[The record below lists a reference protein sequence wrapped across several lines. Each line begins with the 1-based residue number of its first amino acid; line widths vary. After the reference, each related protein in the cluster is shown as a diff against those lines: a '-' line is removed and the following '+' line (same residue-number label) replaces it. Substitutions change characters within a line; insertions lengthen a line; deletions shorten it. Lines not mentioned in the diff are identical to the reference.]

1 MAQKD
6 TYSSQYD
13 TDRLQEIVQF
23 LYAMRKS
30 EKNHNVLTEYLTREF
45 ARHPENL
52 IPLIDT
58 LKQELFHTSEDK
70 RKKIARRYLHIF
82 SNLCE
87 RFGLYN
93 EKLELDDICFRIIE
107 PDSYTHFQ
115 KELALYQETSQK
127 IIDEVYE
134 VFSKKLQAHWIKAEI
149 QGRYKNIFS
158 IYKKCQ
164 KKNLK
169 HVSSLGDIFGFRI
182 VVDAPPE
189 KCFEILHILHDS
201 FTPIPKR
208 YKDYISIPKINGY
221 QSLHTGLLWV
231 SEHLDIAI
239 EVQIRT
245 KIMDEIATSGIAA
258 HFLYAETKEARMI
271 TEKERKLIENMD
283 KMTELIS
290 KNRYVVCLTP
300 LWDIV
305 QLSRWSTVTDFAKK
319 IHTDLEKK
327 THSAIVNGKNQN
339 KTYIIRNFD
348 SIEIL
353 TS

>member
-93 EKLELDDICFRIIE
+93 EKLEIDDICFRIIE

-115 KELALYQETSQK
+115 
-127 IIDEVYE
+127 
-134 VFSKKLQAHWIKAEI
+134 
-149 QGRYKNIFS
+149 
-158 IYKKCQ
+158 
-164 KKNLK
+164 
-169 HVSSLGDIFGFRI
+169 
-182 VVDAPPE
+182 
-189 KCFEILHILHDS
+189 
-201 FTPIPKR
+201 
-208 YKDYISIPKINGY
+208 
-221 QSLHTGLLWV
+221 
-231 SEHLDIAI
+231 
-239 EVQIRT
+239 
-245 KIMDEIATSGIAA
+245 
-258 HFLYAETKEARMI
+258 
-271 TEKERKLIENMD
+271 
-283 KMTELIS
+283 
-290 KNRYVVCLTP
+290 
-300 LWDIV
+300 
-305 QLSRWSTVTDFAKK
+305 
-319 IHTDLEKK
+319 
-327 THSAIVNGKNQN
+327 
-339 KTYIIRNFD
+339 
-348 SIEIL
+348 
-353 TS
+353 